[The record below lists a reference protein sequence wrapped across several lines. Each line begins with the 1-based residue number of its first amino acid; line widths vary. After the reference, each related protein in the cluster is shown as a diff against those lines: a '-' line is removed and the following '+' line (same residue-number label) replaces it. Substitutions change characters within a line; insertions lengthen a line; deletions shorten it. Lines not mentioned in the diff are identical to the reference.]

1 MMKSFWALFM
11 FGFAGLIGGCILALA
26 EDTTVALKS
35 GETVELNNLFWVASC
50 RSLLTGPMRVEILQ
64 GPPEITASIR
74 QQNIVPH
81 ALNCAKP
88 VDGGVLLLTAA
99 KDVQTK
105 IQAKVVLRVKFP
117 TVDGEKQ
124 RSFDLDAI
132 VMP

>member
-11 FGFAGLIGGCILALA
+11 FGFASLIGGCILALA

-74 QQNIVPH
+74 QQKIVPH
-81 ALNCAKP
+81 VLNCAKP
-88 VDGGVLLLTAA
+88 VDAGVLLLTAA